1 MMKTTNAIVLG
12 RRFLQQQRLSI
23 SSTPS
28 LLSRRRFSMA
38 PKALVTPSIIA
49 GNPLNLLKDMCH
61 KYRLCETDGYRSSGK
76 YCEMQISVST
86 SSGGDAEPPILRT
99 VNIQRISPLGIDFI
113 MKQGTRAAHISTL
126 PIAVCVTS
134 GSYSPGE
141 QVEQWRAEGRCSA
154 IPLQEIIDVSP
165 SSTIAQMIASTR
177 AANEAAADEAQVG
190 WRKICSKDRLVIQR
204 KSRFVEMV
212 QEARLELANGEI
224 SMDEIKEAVQAFRFE
239 PERLEYMTGSPD
251 QVCWDRWEWLR
262 PAGRSINKDGSLA
275 WDEPMHLLPY

>member
-1 MMKTTNAIVLG
+1 MQSVNVLTHG
-12 RRFLQQQRLSI
+12 IFVLFHLSHM
-23 SSTPS
+23 
-28 LLSRRRFSMA
+28 F
-38 PKALVTPSIIA
+38 
-49 GNPLNLLKDMCH
+49 H
-61 KYRLCETDGYRSSGK
+61 KK
-76 YCEMQISVST
+76 
-86 SSGGDAEPPILRT
+86 PPILRT

-224 SMDEIKEAVQAFRFE
+224 SMDEIKEAVQV
-239 PERLEYMTGSPD
+239 RLMRN
-251 QVCWDRWEWLR
+251 VCVCGAREVDFW
-262 PAGRSINKDGSLA
+262 ACFTF
-275 WDEPMHLLPY
+275 LLMIICASYNSVTVVIALNILYVLNIGLSF